1 METTLKTDAEKELK
15 NNVIKELFG
24 YKLYIRFIPYMAIYA
39 TVLVMPTVVLPAFGA
54 KWFANCDNSDNNCE
68 YDYESF
74 NFYQSLFMSIRGSIS
89 FLFSGFI
96 GAVSD
101 VYGRKIFLL
110 IPAIIST
117 INYSFFT
124 FYVNLWFFW
133 SLTLINAFS
142 ASQSALGS
150 MQTAYISDSIKKQHL
165 KTTAYSIVQGIMAF
179 CVIFG
184 AIGGAMIP
192 IDYIWIVIASIHG
205 LTLFYIP
212 LFMKESLQI
221 DKSRKFKWNNPFKP
235 LFYVNANPL
244 ILYLS
249 IISLLQQ
256 ILSTFIPILI
266 IYINDQMSINNESES
281 NVVNM
286 TFFVSLGISAMFCS
300 GILLPTLQIKFGMS
314 NLYLCVIGH
323 GMVIFGLVT
332 FSLISVFATSFKNDL
347 YLIIIIIIGSFL
359 YSFMG
364 YIGSTTKSIT
374 AKYINKNEHGIAF
387 GIIQSYKSISVV
399 LTPLIFGWGYNLSK
413 EIEIPSLILYVIAI
427 LMFVGAMIVIFPLRK
442 VVNKLEDTKDM
453 LSFNVGDHT
462 KSLLTTDAMLK
473 EEYETFQGE

>member
-332 FSLISVFATSFKNDL
+332 FR
-347 YLIIIIIIGSFL
+347 
-359 YSFMG
+359 
-364 YIGSTTKSIT
+364 STTKSIT